1 MLLRTAGI
9 LTMSSLQTE
18 VASTEPESKIPAP
31 MLVLVG
37 TEILTEGEVLS
48 ASCAAKARQEY
59 RGV

>member
-1 MLLRTAGI
+1 
-9 LTMSSLQTE
+9 MSSLQIE